1 MTTMTGSHS
10 GSSGGGSSRPGG
22 SRTMKGSNEKLKKS
36 PYMRLRRLR
45 LRKSMTVALLGVGL
59 MFIESWIFL
68 SRH

>member
-1 MTTMTGSHS
+1 
-10 GSSGGGSSRPGG
+10 
-22 SRTMKGSNEKLKKS
+22 MKGSNEKLKKS